1 MKPPHL
7 YLACIAFPFRALA
20 FVSSSQNQKRYYQS
34 AVHMLSE
41 ISATTQGHMGVPEPL
56 KRLEVAGT
64 ISIMGESTVTIVER
78 LSVRP
83 PVFIARNLLSSDDC
97 LHIQT
102 TVTDMEQGKT
112 SSGNDLLFR
121 PGSRVGWLSN
131 QEDPVVGK
139 LGEKVH
145 SIFLPGQIYNPL
157 FVEDLQVVKYAP
169 GGEYLLHHDDK
180 QRILTVLYYVNGVGS
195 TWFPLCDY
203 PTQYTSRLDAIQIAN
218 DMMPSK
224 QGIMVSSATGAHV
237 RIGQGDAIVFYN
249 YFEDGTLDW
258 NAIHAGLPGT
268 EEKWVANHWFHR
280 VPYGGL

>member
-1 MKPPHL
+1 
-7 YLACIAFPFRALA
+7 
-20 FVSSSQNQKRYYQS
+20 
-34 AVHMLSE
+34 
-41 ISATTQGHMGVPEPL
+41 MGVPESL
-56 KRLEVAGT
+56 KRLEVGGK
-64 ISIMGESTVTIVER
+64 ISIMDESSVTTVER
-78 LSVRP
+78 LSARP
-83 PVFIARNLLSSDDC
+83 PVFIARNLLSTDDC

-102 TVTDMEQGKT
+102 TVSDMEQGRT
-112 SSGNDLLFR
+112 SSGHDLFIR
-121 PGSRVGWLSN
+121 PGSQVGWISN

-157 FVEDLQVVKYAP
+157 FVEDLQVVKYTP

-195 TWFPLCDY
+195 TWFPLCDV
-203 PTQYTSRLDAIQIAN
+203 PTQYTSRLEAIQIAN

-224 QGIMVSSATGAHV
+224 QGILVSSATDAPI
-237 RIGQGDAIVFYN
+237 RIGQGDAIAFYN

-258 NAIHAGLPGT
+258 NAIHAGMPGT